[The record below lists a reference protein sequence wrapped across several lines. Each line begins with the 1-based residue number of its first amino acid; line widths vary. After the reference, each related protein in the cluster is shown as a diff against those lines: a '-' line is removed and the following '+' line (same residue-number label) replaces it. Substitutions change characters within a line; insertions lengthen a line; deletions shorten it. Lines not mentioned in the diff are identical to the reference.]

1 MFYAASGYRFAGEFS
16 AVNNR
21 AIVLR
26 SSRIRAGLSTV
37 PPDFTDVRMVV
48 SSARSSVT
56 FFRRSSG
63 SIWLSSRFLRI
74 ASFLFLLIL
83 YNNRNLGL
91 ALYLDRYFGHHL
103 GSRNHFGFLCRFG
116 LWGCGLCGWR

>member
-1 MFYAASGYRFAGEFS
+1 MLS
-16 AVNNR
+16 AVNRR

-37 PPDFTDVRMVV
+37 PPDFTDVRIFV

-63 SIWLSSRFLRI
+63 SIWLSSRFLSI
-74 ASFLFLLIL
+74 ASFLFLLVL
-83 YNNRNLGL
+83 YNNRDVVDHGFYFDFYHGHCNLFRL
-91 ALYLDRYFGHHL
+91 LHWSDWY
-103 GSRNHFGFLCRFG
+103 
-116 LWGCGLCGWR
+116 GCGLCSRSSHCPL

>member
-1 MFYAASGYRFAGEFS
+1 MVYATSGDGFVGEFS
-16 AVNNR
+16 SVSRR

-37 PPDFTDVRMVV
+37 PPDFTDVRILV

-74 ASFLFLLIL
+74 ASFLFLLVL
-83 YNNRNLGL
+83 YDNRNIPGRH
-91 ALYLDRYFGHHL
+91 LYLDFYHGHGNWFHFLRLSGWFG
-103 GSRNHFGFLCRFG
+103 RGFCR
-116 LWGCGLCGWR
+116 RR

>member
-1 MFYAASGYRFAGEFS
+1 MFYAASGDGLAGEFS

-63 SIWLSSRFLRI
+63 SICLSSRFLRI
-74 ASFLFLLIL
+74 ASLLFLLL
-83 YNNRNLGL
+83 LDHLGNLSRS
-91 ALYLDRYFGHHL
+91 LYLGGCFRHWNRFSFLRWCGRL
-103 GSRNHFGFLCRFG
+103 GRGLSRLR
-116 LWGCGLCGWR
+116 

>member
-1 MFYAASGYRFAGEFS
+1 MLS
-16 AVNNR
+16 AVNRR

-37 PPDFTDVRMVV
+37 PPDFTDVRMFV

-74 ASFLFLLIL
+74 ASFLFLLVL
-83 YNNRNLGL
+83 YNNRDVADHGFHFNFYHGHCNLFRL
-91 ALYLDRYFGHHL
+91 LHWSD
-103 GSRNHFGFLCRFG
+103 
-116 LWGCGLCGWR
+116 WEGCGLCRRG

>member
-1 MFYAASGYRFAGEFS
+1 MVYADSGVGFVGRLS
-16 AVNNR
+16 AVNKR

-26 SSRIRAGLSTV
+26 SSRIGAGLSTV
-37 PPDFTDVRMVV
+37 PPDFTDVRILV

-74 ASFLFLLIL
+74 ASFLFLLVL
-83 YNNRNLGL
+83 YDNRNISSCSLC
-91 ALYLDRYFGHHL
+91 LDFYHGHGNWFHFLRLSGWFG
-103 GSRNHFGFLCRFG
+103 RGF
-116 LWGCGLCGWR
+116 CGRR

>member
-1 MFYAASGYRFAGEFS
+1 MVYADSGVGFVGRLS
-16 AVNNR
+16 AVNRR

-37 PPDFTDVRMVV
+37 PPDFTDVRILV

-74 ASFLFLLIL
+74 ASFLFLLVL
-83 YNNRNLGL
+83 YHNRNISSCS
-91 ALYLDRYFGHHL
+91 LYLDFYHGH
-103 GSRNHFGFLCRFG
+103 GNWFHFLRLSGWFWRGFCR
-116 LWGCGLCGWR
+116 RR